1 MLMKKFTLFLA
12 SVILSLGAIAQT
24 PEKRLTA
31 DDLNAVTT
39 KLPIAIKCT
48 QESSYTT
55 YHSVNGRTGDLSN
68 DIIFYWVPVTEGVAG
83 AYYIT
88 KGDGE
93 NDYLQKSNTKTFGT
107 LADAAQFHAVKPSA
121 AGQGVENFGGA
132 NVYED
137 EATGGAYYVRIAF
150 TDNSMWF
157 NFNGDTYN
165 TGTGVWTVQNVYD
178 MTGIN
183 YVKYKVVY
191 NFKYEGEDIAS
202 QTTTVADGS
211 AYPDFAVALPYGL
224 TADKPA
230 GNVTADATVEITLTK
245 TSELPFEVAA
255 DAEHITTW
263 YYVRYHTSANKL
275 FYIEALADGKVE
287 WADDKD
293 VANTDA
299 HLWGFVGDIWGLKVV
314 SKTGKAI
321 TSLNDGFAM
330 LGEVADATAFMAVAS
345 RVDGNVCLK
354 YPNGGDFLN
363 AQNGFLK
370 SWWDNDQ
377 GSAFLVEEYV
387 APEGPTGVESV
398 EAQQT
403 TVIYDLAGRRVE
415 NPTKGI
421 YIVNGKKVV
430 IK

>member
-31 DDLNAVTT
+31 DELNAVTA

-48 QESSYTT
+48 QETNYTT
-55 YHSVNGRTGDLSN
+55 YYNANGRTADLSN
-68 DIIFYWVPVTEGVAG
+68 DIIFYWVPATEGVAG

-88 KGDGE
+88 RGDGE
-93 NDYLQKSNTKTFGT
+93 NDYLQPNDIKTFGAQAT
-107 LADAAQFHAVKPSA
+107 AAKFHAVKPHA
-121 AGQGVENFGGA
+121 TGVGVENFGGA

-137 EATGGAYYVRIAF
+137 EAAGGAYYVRLSL
-150 TDNSMWF
+150 TDDSKWF

-263 YYVRYHTSANKL
+263 YYVKYHSNNKK
-275 FYIEALADGKVE
+275 YIEALSDGKIE
-287 WADDKD
+287 WEDA
-293 VANTDA
+293 TLTEGEEDA
-299 HLWGFVGDIWGLKVV
+299 HLWGFVGDI
-314 SKTGKAI
+314 
-321 TSLNDGFAM
+321 
-330 LGEVADATAFMAVAS
+330 
-345 RVDGNVCLK
+345 
-354 YPNGGDFLN
+354 
-363 AQNGFLK
+363 
-370 SWWDNDQ
+370 
-377 GSAFLVEEYV
+377 
-387 APEGPTGVESV
+387 
-398 EAQQT
+398 
-403 TVIYDLAGRRVE
+403 
-415 NPTKGI
+415 
-421 YIVNGKKVV
+421 
-430 IK
+430 